1 MNKNTILAVVIGLV
15 VGVGGT
21 IGITEMNDKN
31 DSDSADSL
39 HASSMTMDE
48 MTKQLEGLS
57 GDEFDKAFTEHMIAH
72 HEAAVD
78 MAELSPTRA
87 KNDEIKMLSLEII
100 AAQTKEITDMKQWRM
115 DWGYDSDESMMEGMD
130 HSGN

>member
-1 MNKNTILAVVIGLV
+1 MNKNTILSVLVGLV

-21 IGITEMNDKN
+21 IGFTEMNDKK
-31 DSDSADSL
+31 DSDSANSK

-57 GDEFDKAFTEHMIAH
+57 GEDFDKAFTEDMIAH

-78 MAELSPTRA
+78 MAELASTRSVH
-87 KNDEIKMLSLEII
+87 DEIKTLSIEII

-115 DWGYDSDESMMEGMD
+115 DWGYDGSESMMEGMD
-130 HSGN
+130 HSAN